1 MQVNKNAAFRAMDQ
15 FVHVVG
21 TAVETLRTAVVEA
34 GFTTREDVHPLVLE
48 WASKRHGVALVESK
62 SNRNKGERVLDRSN
76 PAFDK
81 ANKAYQR
88 MLENL
93 IGDADAETERA
104 ASNAK
109 TERVATP
116 DDVAALARK
125 LVAAVLQYDLDERG
139 LKALAAQAVAEAFK
153 AAKAK

>member
-62 SNRNKGERVLDRSN
+62 SNRNKGALVLDRSN
-76 PAFDK
+76 PSFDAADK
-81 ANKAYQR
+81 AYKR
-88 MLENL
+88 MVESLV
-93 IGDADAETERA
+93 GDADAEAGA